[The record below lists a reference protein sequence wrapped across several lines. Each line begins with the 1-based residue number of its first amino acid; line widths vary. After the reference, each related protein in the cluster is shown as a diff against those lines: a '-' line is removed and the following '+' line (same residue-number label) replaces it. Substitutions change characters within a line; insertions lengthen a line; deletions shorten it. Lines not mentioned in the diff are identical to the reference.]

1 MTLKTL
7 QDNLWLMKYSIFTLF
22 ILFFFLSFTNH
33 SNAKNEYLNDGSY
46 ACERGSFE
54 PYTEVRQREFKTG
67 TSDEYQDQIVGFR
80 FRMPIGATCDDEYI
94 AEQQKKQKLK
104 TQLELIK
111 ECKRIPKIS
120 PPPVEFAELFNM
132 CNKLG
137 VAGVII
143 NKKPEGNHWD
153 NLKIQYLKDNPD
165 IVIMEQAIPNE
176 KFK

>member
-1 MTLKTL
+1 
-7 QDNLWLMKYSIFTLF
+7 
-22 ILFFFLSFTNH
+22 
-33 SNAKNEYLNDGSY
+33 
-46 ACERGSFE
+46 
-54 PYTEVRQREFKTG
+54 
-67 TSDEYQDQIVGFR
+67 
-80 FRMPIGATCDDEYI
+80 
-94 AEQQKKQKLK
+94 
-104 TQLELIK
+104 
-111 ECKRIPKIS
+111 
-120 PPPVEFAELFNM
+120 M

>member
-1 MTLKTL
+1 
-7 QDNLWLMKYSIFTLF
+7 MKFFISILF
-22 ILFFFLSFTNH
+22 IFFLSTVFTNH

-67 TSDEYQDQIVGFR
+67 TSSEYQDQIVGFR
-80 FRMPIGATCDDEYI
+80 FRMPLGAVCDEDYI
-94 AEQQKKQKLK
+94 SEQRKKSKLK

-111 ECKRIPKIS
+111 ECKRIPRIS

-137 VAGVII
+137 VVGIVED
-143 NKKPEGNHWD
+143 KQPGGRYWD

-165 IVIMEQAIPNE
+165 VTIMEQAMPNE
-176 KFK
+176 TK